1 VPDERC
7 DLLCWISTRPYSPP
21 VDLPLCWKPYH
32 PDTLP
37 EKGARFMITTTLKVN
52 TIHCANCEDDV
63 KISFDDSKVAE
74 AQLTA
79 LLRDA
84 GFQPVP

>member
-1 VPDERC
+1 MLLSCPDQPGIVAAVVPSAER
-7 DLLCWISTRPYSPP
+7 S
-21 VDLPLCWKPYH
+21 
-32 PDTLP
+32 
-37 EKGARFMITTTLKVN
+37 
-52 TIHCANCEDDV
+52 DV

-74 AQLTA
+74 AQLKA